1 MPSHAAKAI
10 QKNQSHKNNN
20 RKLNDPEDTT
30 GAASA
35 LENHVVMGILID
47 PSTNSTATFIAT
59 NSTVAVEYNVGF
71 TISEECSDEAHGKAK
86 IVNVSEDRSI
96 STDTAGARGWYLEHI
111 SEIEDD
117 ETSTVPALT
126 DHIAGVESNYTL
138 VAYLYGPERDLVEC
152 APLKKLDEATG
163 AVYQELF
170 TTLHRDVHAA
180 EAADAAVNADT
191 SSGSKNGVFVF
202 VSAIAAIG
210 IAAVVLGDILAL

>member
-1 MPSHAAKAI
+1 M
-10 QKNQSHKNNN
+10 
-20 RKLNDPEDTT
+20 
-30 GAASA
+30 
-35 LENHVVMGILID
+35 VMGILIVPD
-47 PSTNSTATFIAT
+47 TNRTATFIAT

-111 SEIEDD
+111 SEIEDG
-117 ETSTVPALT
+117 ENSTVPALT

-138 VAYLYGPERDLVEC
+138 VAYLYGPEKDLVEC

-170 TTLHRDVHAA
+170 TTLHHDVHAA
-180 EAADAAVNADT
+180 EAADAAANDT
-191 SSGSKNGVFVF
+191 SSGSKNGLVFVF
-202 VSAIAAIG
+202 VSAIAAVG
-210 IAAVVLGDILAL
+210 IAAVVLGDVLAL